1 LTQQVKAQ
9 ESGLSITQQVVLEL
23 QRRNR
28 RENLGRAWYKFSRNP
43 LSIIGASTVLVV
55 TLLAVFAPLVTP
67 YPEHVKP
74 FVDFDNA
81 SLPPSLAHLFG
92 TDEIGRDILSRV
104 IFGFR
109 EALGMGVV
117 VLTLVVPVGVLM
129 GLVAGYFHG
138 TWIDTV
144 IMRLTDIFLAVPPLV
159 LALAIASVLKPNL
172 FNAMMAV
179 SLMWWPW
186 YARLV
191 YGLTSALRN
200 EFFVPRR
207 RPAAQAPAISSP
219 RAANSLT
226 HLHQDELTWAGSS
239 SSIHVE
245 LRRIGCSTTDLAWG
259 PWSPAAPSSAGP
271 VDLGLPGLAIG
282 RRLGQL
288 AGRRPR
294 DLFAAEELTVAA
306 SLRCWI
312 SLTGV
317 HFPVYGGSKGADGVN
332 FQSTPA
338 EGWPGGRDGLAIHH
352 QKAILRILQFRRRS
366 RTGDPIKRRHLKMKP
381 TGWARCAAAASR

>member
-200 EFFVPRR
+200 EFFV
-207 RPAAQAPAISSP
+207 ASAQTSGAGTRHILFRELLPNMISP
-219 RAANSLT
+219 IFTKMSL
-226 HLHQDELTWAGSS
+226 DMGWVIIIGSMLS
-239 SSIHVE
+239 YVGLGVQPPKPGLGTMVASGAKF
-245 LRRIGCSTTDLAWG
+245 LPDLW
-259 PWSPAAPSSAGP
+259 WIS
-271 VDLGLPGLAIG
+271 VFPGLAIVVVV
-282 RRLGQL
+282 LGFNL
-288 AGRRPR
+288 LGDGLR
-294 DLFAAEELTVAA
+294 DLFAAEEV
-306 SLRCWI
+306 
-312 SLTGV
+312 
-317 HFPVYGGSKGADGVN
+317 
-332 FQSTPA
+332 
-338 EGWPGGRDGLAIHH
+338 
-352 QKAILRILQFRRRS
+352 
-366 RTGDPIKRRHLKMKP
+366 
-381 TGWARCAAAASR
+381 